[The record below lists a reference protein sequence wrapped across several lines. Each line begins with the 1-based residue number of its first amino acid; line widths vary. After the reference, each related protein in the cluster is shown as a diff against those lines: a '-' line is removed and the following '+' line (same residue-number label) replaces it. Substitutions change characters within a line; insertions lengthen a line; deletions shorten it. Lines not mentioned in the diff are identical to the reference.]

1 MGLLIRFFSVLCRKK
16 EHYSEYVEM
25 ISEMVNDIAAVFAL
39 ISISMNF
46 KENYWILSCFITLA
60 SFEFL
65 SILLDFI
72 YLCWHIK
79 ITVHEKKYE
88 MKDNSGHCDKTMF
101 AI

>member
-46 KENYWILSCFITLA
+46 
-60 SFEFL
+60 
-65 SILLDFI
+65 
-72 YLCWHIK
+72 
-79 ITVHEKKYE
+79 
-88 MKDNSGHCDKTMF
+88 
-101 AI
+101 